1 MKLSQELNNLFRPEG
16 GNKEAGVDD
25 FSSAPFLK
33 DGEHDEKQ

>member
-1 MKLSQELNNLFRPEG
+1 MRHSLELNSSFRPEG

-25 FSSAPFLK
+25 SSSAPFLK